1 MSILGQTVREYEKD
15 SKAQLVRLQF
25 MNETVDDLLD
35 RVIAISDKLDLATI
49 CIDDALIKKMDKE
62 LSPLSVWPP
71 QPPVEGS
78 GIMLAGYP
86 GIDKLASKKLEVN
99 FGLFTALGI
108 ASSVIDDQIT
118 WRVERECHTPSENI
132 IELPQ
137 NHNLGGTSGGPLI
150 SWFESPGYVTHY
162 RLSGLISQA
171 NCNLEYVVARRADFI
186 KADGSIG

>member
-1 MSILGQTVREYEKD
+1 MSEISEHPISIDKAKELLAGDLGNVYRSILKGCCLPIYWFCLDNDDPYILHNGTLTLLKTPQRQLGVTAAHVVREYEKD

-99 FGLFTALGI
+99 FGCLL
-108 ASSVIDDQIT
+108 
-118 WRVERECHTPSENI
+118 R
-132 IELPQ
+132 
-137 NHNLGGTSGGPLI
+137 
-150 SWFESPGYVTHY
+150 
-162 RLSGLISQA
+162 
-171 NCNLEYVVARRADFI
+171 
-186 KADGSIG
+186 